1 MGCFN
6 VEEKGPQH
14 RITKVI
20 QASKKFL
27 NKIFQTVMKEIEEY
41 IGRQKDFSHSFI
53 GRMSIGN
60 DHPIKSPASVQ
71 TPFKFQHSPSQKWNK

>member
-1 MGCFN
+1 
-6 VEEKGPQH
+6 
-14 RITKVI
+14 
-20 QASKKFL
+20 
-27 NKIFQTVMKEIEEY
+27 MKEIEEY